1 MITITKEKL
10 IKMVGI
16 DEKWLQNIKD
26 DIFTTKQEK
35 LPSINECINLSSSP
49 ATENEDETM
58 KLIFKAIAICKT
70 QDVKVLILGQDP
82 YPDKVDKFGRRA
94 HGLAFSFQNEK
105 GINEPADASLLNI
118 FKAIKAYKTN
128 EKFYDISD
136 TDIKGTKDN
145 DGWNTNLETW
155 ATSKGILLL
164 NTALTYCDEIKK
176 EDRVTIWKP
185 FVEKIIENLLIKNE
199 NGKLVVFLWGDTAQT
214 AFHNAIYNNRKDNK
228 RDIIADLRRNLLVLS
243 TSHPSNSGQAVKRG
257 FCYEAPNHFKACDMF
272 LFGEDEKNYIWK
284 NFPEK

>member
-58 KLIFKAIAICKT
+58 NLIFKAIAICKT

-82 YPDKVDKFGRRA
+82 YPSKGKNKGRA
-94 HGLAFSFQNEK
+94 DGLAFSQN
-105 GINEPADASLLNI
+105 GITPAYDSLLNI
-118 FKAIKAYKTN
+118 FKAIKVYQYKEEVKLKKYFCDIN
-128 EKFYDISD
+128 ENEVSW
-136 TDIKGTKDN
+136 G
-145 DGWNTNLETW
+145 TNLECW
-155 ATSKGILLL
+155 AKNNGILLL

-185 FVEKIIENLLIKNE
+185 FVEKIIENLLVQNK
-199 NGKLVVFLWGDTAQT
+199 NGKLVVLLWGDDAKLL
-214 AFHNAIYNNRKDNK
+214 FHKTIFDDKNNIKDITGK
-228 RDIIADLRRNLLVLS
+228 IKRNLLVLS
-243 TSHPSNSGQAVKRG
+243 TSHPSNNYSAFKRG
-257 FCYEAPNHFKACDMF
+257 FCYEAPNHFEACDEF
-272 LFGEDEKNYIWK
+272 LEEPIFKD
-284 NFPEK
+284 FPENNKEEYYKK

>member
-1 MITITKEKL
+1 M
-10 IKMVGI
+10 
-16 DEKWLQNIKD
+16 
-26 DIFTTKQEK
+26 
-35 LPSINECINLSSSP
+35 P
-49 ATENEDETM
+49 
-58 KLIFKAIAICKT
+58 
-70 QDVKVLILGQDP
+70 
-82 YPDKVDKFGRRA
+82 
-94 HGLAFSFQNEK
+94 
-105 GINEPADASLLNI
+105 I

-199 NGKLVVFLWGDTAQT
+199 NGKLVVFLWGDTARKLL
-214 AFHNAIYNNRKDNK
+214 NNCIK
-228 RDIIADLRRNLLVLS
+228 NLLDKSKKSINKNVLVCVS
-243 TSHPSNSGQAVKRG
+243 NHPSNQSINRG
-257 FCYEAPNHFKACDMF
+257 GNFPILAPAHFEACDKF